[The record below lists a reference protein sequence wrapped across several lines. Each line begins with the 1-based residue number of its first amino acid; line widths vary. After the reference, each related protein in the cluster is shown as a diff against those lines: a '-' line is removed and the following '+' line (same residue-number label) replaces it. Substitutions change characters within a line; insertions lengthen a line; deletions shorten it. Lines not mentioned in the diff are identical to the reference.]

1 MVDEVI
7 LHIFCDINMF
17 EASPNKGHVNNLT
30 FQRLVRGRGGRN
42 LPKSRAPRRPAPR
55 RTKPEAQLQ
64 AVSDSETAPRDQA
77 ISAPRGGFLDT
88 AHPAQT
94 LRAQA
99 CPASSSAVTP

>member
-30 FQRLVRGRGGRN
+30 FQRLAQAHGGRN
-42 LPKSRAPRRPAPR
+42 LPKSRAPRRPAPGQA
-55 RTKPEAQLQ
+55 KPEAQLQ

-77 ISAPRGGFLDT
+77 LSAPRGGFLDT
-88 AHPAQT
+88 AQPGPT

-99 CPASSSAVTP
+99 GPASSSAVSP